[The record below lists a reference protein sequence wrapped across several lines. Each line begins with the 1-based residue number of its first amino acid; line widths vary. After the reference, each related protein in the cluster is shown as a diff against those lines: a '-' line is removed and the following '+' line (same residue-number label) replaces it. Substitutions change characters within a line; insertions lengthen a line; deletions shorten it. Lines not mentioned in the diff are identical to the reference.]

1 MPHFWSDFDEVM
13 RVEGWRWCKVEYDT
27 PCTSSTIQSYLT
39 TPYLVSLSWS
49 FIADE
54 LIIRYKGAWVDRASW
69 LQTRLSTS
77 SIVRSD
83 CTNHYEKHC
92 YWKTCSLDAPG
103 EGPTSLRYLYYW
115 QWSLHQPTDTYT
127 VKFYEFLGLKN
138 ILKVPHSEENYDI
151 YTLAYDFPESVSFE
165 AHCTNRQ
172 GVLQLKHRHGSET
185 DENFKVHNGNSD
197 PGKGFGH
204 VCISVDNIQAA
215 CQRIEDAGY
224 RFKKKLSDGRMRNI
238 AFALDPDDYWV
249 RFQWQKMMLQ
259 PWLKLFRLK

>member
-1 MPHFWSDFDEVM
+1 MLRVKDPQASGTCTIDSDHF
-13 RVEGWRWCKVEYDT
+13 
-27 PCTSSTIQSYLT
+27 INQLT
-39 TPYLVSLSWS
+39 
-49 FIADE
+49 
-54 LIIRYKGAWVDRASW
+54 
-69 LQTRLSTS
+69 
-77 SIVRSD
+77 
-83 CTNHYEKHC
+83 H
-92 YWKTCSLDAPG
+92 
-103 EGPTSLRYLYYW
+103 
-115 QWSLHQPTDTYT
+115 T